1 MTITSADA
9 DLSLFSGAFGSE
21 QVVHLADP
29 ATGLRAVVAIDDTT
43 LGPGL
48 GGVRMRPYASA
59 TAAAEEAQRL
69 AAAMTLKNALAGLPY
84 GGAKSVILAD
94 GAPTDAAG
102 RAALMRRF
110 GGFVAGL
117 GGRYLPGVDMGTT
130 TADLDLV
137 AASGATVTC
146 NDENPSPWTAL
157 GVYQAI
163 RGAVLHRWA
172 SDTLADVHVVIQGA
186 GHVGA
191 VLGELLVDAG
201 ARISVTDVDRAR
213 AAGLAERLGG
223 RVVAPDA
230 VTTVEC
236 EVFAPCA
243 VARVV
248 NTATVGGLRCGV
260 VAGAAN
266 DTLEHDRLAEDLRS
280 AGITYVPDFLA
291 NAGGVIQIHG
301 HLEGW
306 GRDRLVARV
315 GAVRDL
321 TLEVLAE
328 ADRDGVPPLVTAR
341 SRAQARIDAARS
353 SSAV

>member
-1 MTITSADA
+1 MTVSPDIDA
-9 DLSLFSGAFGSE
+9 PLFSGAFGSE
-21 QVVHLADP
+21 QLVHLADP

-48 GGVRMRPYASA
+48 GGVRMRPYASPA
-59 TAAAEEAQRL
+59 AAAEEAQRL
-69 AAAMTLKNALAGLPY
+69 AAAMSLKNALAGLPY
-84 GGAKSVILAD
+84 GGAKSVILA
-94 GAPTDAAG
+94 GGVPSDAAG

-110 GGFVAGL
+110 GSFVAGL

-146 NDENPSPWTAL
+146 NDEDPSPWTAL

-163 RGAVLHRWA
+163 RAAVEHRWA
-172 SDTLADVHVVIQGA
+172 ADGLRDVHVVIQGA

-201 ARISVTDVDRAR
+201 ARITVSDVDPVR
-213 AAGLAERLGG
+213 AAAVAERLGG
-223 RVVAPDA
+223 TVVAPEG

-236 EVFAPCA
+236 DVFAPCA

-248 NTATVGGLRCGV
+248 SAATVDGLRCGV

-266 DTLEHDRLAEDLRS
+266 DTLEDDGLAEDLLS

-306 GRDRLVARV
+306 ETDRLVARV
-315 GAVRDL
+315 GAIRDL
-321 TLEVLAE
+321 TREVLAA
-328 ADRDGVPPLVTAR
+328 ADREGTSPLVTAR
-341 SRAQARIDAARS
+341 ALAQGRIDAARR
-353 SSAV
+353 